1 VIKVLGFNYR
11 RFLAALMLMCGW
23 VSGAG
28 AQELDRVT
36 PMEDNEFWAIVEIAK
51 QKSGKKIEARPDAL
65 LVELSALESKKIEQF
80 QAKYDGLLIDANT
93 WNLWGAAYLMNGGC
107 AEECFRYFRDWL
119 ISEGKSTFSNAVR
132 NPEWLAGVARRESY
146 ELEAFGQ
153 SAAKAFN
160 GRTGSVIR
168 TNAAV
173 ATKDPVGTE
182 WLEDDLPKLLPR
194 IALKFRNR

>member
-1 VIKVLGFNYR
+1 VIRVLDFKFGRFAIALLLAFN
-11 RFLAALMLMCGW
+11 L
-23 VSGAG
+23 VSTAF

-36 PMEDNEFWAIVEIAK
+36 PMGDNEFWTIVAAAK
-51 QKSGKKIEARPDAL
+51 QAAGRKVEARPEAL

-80 QAKYDGLLIDANT
+80 QAAYDNFLIESKT

-119 ISEGKSTFSNAVR
+119 ISEGKATFSSALR
-132 NPEWLAGVARRESY
+132 NPEWLSGVAKRDSY
-146 ELEAFGQ
+146 ELEAYGL

-160 GRTGSVIR
+160 GRTGSTIR
-168 TNAAV
+168 TNPAV
-173 ATKDPVGTE
+173 ADKDPAGTE
-182 WLEDDLPKLLPR
+182 WQEDDLPKLLPR

>member
-1 VIKVLGFNYR
+1 VIKVLDFSYR
-11 RFLAALMLMCGW
+11 RFLSSLLLSCALAT
-23 VSGAG
+23 SAY

-51 QKSGKKIEARPDAL
+51 QKSGKKVEARPDSL

-80 QAKYDGLLIDANT
+80 QAKYDDLLLNANT

-107 AEECFRYFRDWL
+107 AEDCFRNFRDWL
-119 ISEGKSTFSNAVR
+119 ISEGKSTFSNSVR

-146 ELEAFGQ
+146 ELEAYGQ
-153 SAAKAFN
+153 SAGKAFN

-173 ATKDPVGTE
+173 ASKDPVGTE
-182 WLEDDLPKLLPR
+182 WLEDELPKLLPR